1 MKRKKIIK
9 LIIWGIGLVCIIGIA
24 NFIITSG
31 TVERNSADYEKA
43 KIKNWNAVMAKSSNK
58 KVINLQVDN
67 KKIESKDYTLYMSDN
82 MNLMIPINIIMDV
95 FDCSQN
101 IYNNKRVIVEK
112 GRNIAVM
119 YIGKDTIIFN
129 DNQYKLQDKVVRKY
143 GTV

>member
-1 MKRKKIIK
+1 MRIIPVSYTHLDVYKRQ
-9 LIIWGIGLVCIIGIA
+9 
-24 NFIITSG
+24 
-31 TVERNSADYEKA
+31 VERNSADYEKA

-112 GRNIAVM
+112 GRNIAVL
-119 YIGKDTIIFN
+119 YLSLIHI
-129 DNQYKLQDKVVRKY
+129 
-143 GTV
+143 

>member
-67 KKIESKDYTLYMSDN
+67 KKIES
-82 MNLMIPINIIMDV
+82 IRFI
-95 FDCSQN
+95 
-101 IYNNKRVIVEK
+101 
-112 GRNIAVM
+112 
-119 YIGKDTIIFN
+119 
-129 DNQYKLQDKVVRKY
+129 
-143 GTV
+143 

>member
-1 MKRKKIIK
+1 
-9 LIIWGIGLVCIIGIA
+9 
-24 NFIITSG
+24 
-31 TVERNSADYEKA
+31 
-43 KIKNWNAVMAKSSNK
+43 
-58 KVINLQVDN
+58 
-67 KKIESKDYTLYMSDN
+67 MSDN

-129 DNQYKLQDKVVRKY
+129 DNQYKLQDKVVRKN
-143 GTV
+143 